1 MAPVHCSAVS
11 LLGGDWSIPA
21 TYAAELFSARGCA
34 RLGTASPSASQS
46 SSFPHVVAR
55 GRGQRHHKRRSRAL
69 SCTWLCEARGQ
80 RHLAPIKCFALF
92 EPPASMRHLCSN
104 GTRPTPASLLVLGMD
119 YVIVLHSRAHRGG
132 DRYLGANHGSHFHHF
147 VFWCWAWT
155 TSSCCTR
162 APTEV
167 ETVTFATLPSWCW
180 AWAMSSCCARAP
192 ILVGGDHFF
201 GADHTSGVRHFAL
214 LVLGMDY
221 VIVLYSRAHLDRWR
235 PFLWCRPHLRRSPLC
250 PPGVGHG

>member
-119 YVIVLHSRAHRGG
+119 YVIVLHSRAH
-132 DRYLGANHGSHFHHF
+132 
-147 VFWCWAWT
+147 
-155 TSSCCTR
+155 
-162 APTEV
+162 
-167 ETVTFATLPSWCW
+167 
-180 AWAMSSCCARAP
+180 
-192 ILVGGDHFF
+192 
-201 GADHTSGVRHFAL
+201 
-214 LVLGMDY
+214 
-221 VIVLYSRAHLDRWR
+221 LDRWR